1 MIPPLSK
8 KIKYNFAFFCDFM
21 HFLKNFAKSAIYN
34 ITALFKTT
42 NRMNKTVHKYVNIHR
57 VCNIQKAEMLTYIK
71 MFVQTAK
78 GKYKN
83 VTMFFSLSPNK
94 QK

>member
-1 MIPPLSK
+1 MIPLSEK
-8 KIKYNFAFFCDFM
+8 KIKCNFAFFCDFM
-21 HFLKNFAKSAIYN
+21 HFLKNFAKTAIYN
-34 ITALFKTT
+34 ITALAKTT
-42 NRMNKTVHKYVNIHR
+42 NEMNKIMHNIKNMQR
-57 VCNIQKAEMLTYIK
+57 ICNMQKAEIHTYIK

-78 GKYKN
+78 GKYKI